1 MRING
6 VEVEDTFAE
15 AFKMRA
21 ARLIITAVNR
31 RWAMTAAQVT
41 TGFATSVI
49 ACGAEAG
56 IEREIPADETPDGRP
71 GVSVLVFTMGL
82 KGIEDQLMRR
92 VGQCIMT
99 CPTTACF
106 NGLESDEK
114 LKVGGSLRYFGDGFQ
129 ISKLFPP
136 LFPPKLGGLRGV
148 RDRGGAGRRFWRIP
162 VMEGEFLVE
171 ESFGVKKAIGGG
183 NFLILGESSQSTLE
197 AAGKAVEAMQQVDG
211 VVMPFPGGIVRSG
224 SKTTS
229 QYKFLRA
236 STNTAYCPTIRRQ
249 TESALPEGVNSVL
262 EIVIDGLDEWAIR
275 EAMRVGIQ
283 AACRPGVVRIS
294 AGNYGGT
301 LGQYHFHLREIVGAG

>member
-6 VEVEDTFAE
+6 VEIEDTFAE

-21 ARLIITAVNR
+21 ARLIITAVNQ
-31 RWAMTAAQVT
+31 RWALTAAREV

-49 ACGAEAG
+49 ACGGEAG
-56 IEREIPADETPDGRP
+56 IEEVIPADETPDGRP
-71 GVSVLVFTMGL
+71 GVSILLFTMGS
-82 KGIEDQLMRR
+82 KGMEDQLMRR

-106 NGLESDEK
+106 NGLESEK
-114 LKVGGSLRYFGDGFQ
+114 RLKIGGTLRYFGDGFQ
-129 ISKLFPP
+129 ISKLLPP
-136 LFPPKLGGLRGV
+136 RVGG
-148 RDRGGAGRRFWRIP
+148 DRGGAGRRLWRIP
-162 VMEGEFLVE
+162 VMEGEFLIE
-171 ESFGVKKAIGGG
+171 ESFGVQKAIGGG
-183 NFLILGESSQSTLE
+183 NLLILGESAEATLE
-197 AAGKAVEAMQQVDG
+197 AAERAVEAMEKVKG

-236 STNTAYCPTIRRQ
+236 STNTAYCPTLRRQ
-249 TESALPEGVNSVL
+249 AESALPEGVNSVL
-262 EIVIDGLDEWAIR
+262 EIVIDGLTESAIS

-301 LGQYHFHLREIVGAG
+301 LGQYHFYLWEIVGAR

>member
-6 VEVEDTFAE
+6 VEIEDTFAE

-21 ARLIITAVNR
+21 ARVIITAVNE
-31 RWAMTAAQVT
+31 RWALTAAQVA

-49 ACGAEAG
+49 ACGCEAG
-56 IEREIPADETPDGRP
+56 IEEVIPADETPDGRP
-71 GVSVLVFTMGL
+71 GVSILVFTMGS
-82 KGIEDQLMRR
+82 KGMEDQLMRR

-106 NGLESDEK
+106 NGLAGDEK
-114 LKVGGSLRYFGDGFQ
+114 LKIGGTLRYFGDGFQ
-129 ISKLFPP
+129 ISKL
-136 LFPPKLGGLRGV
+136 LGGK
-148 RDRGGAGRRFWRIP
+148 RFWRIP

-171 ESFGVKKAIGGG
+171 ESFGVQKAIGGG
-183 NFLILGESSQSTLE
+183 NFLILGESLAATLE
-197 AAGKAVEAMQQVDG
+197 ASERAVEVMKKVRG
-211 VVMPFPGGIVRSG
+211 IVMPFPGGIVRSG

-262 EIVIDGLDEWAIR
+262 EIVIDGLYETSI
-275 EAMRVGIQ
+275 EQAMQVGIR
-283 AACRPGVVRIS
+283 AACIPGIARIS

-301 LGQYHFHLREIVGAG
+301 LGQFQFHLRQILGGV

>member
-6 VEVEDTFAE
+6 VGIEDTFAE

-21 ARLIITAVNR
+21 ARLIITAVNE
-31 RWAMTAAQVT
+31 RWALTAAQVA

-49 ACGAEAG
+49 ACGCEAG
-56 IEREIPADETPDGRP
+56 IEEVIPADETPDGRP
-71 GVSVLVFTMGL
+71 GVSILVFTMGS
-82 KGIEDQLMRR
+82 KGMEDQLMRR

-99 CPTTACF
+99 CPSTACF
-106 NGLESDEK
+106 NGLEGDK
-114 LKVGGSLRYFGDGFQ
+114 RLKIGGTLRYFGDGFQ
-129 ISKLFPP
+129 ISKL
-136 LFPPKLGGLRGV
+136 LEE
-148 RDRGGAGRRFWRIP
+148 RRFWRIP

-183 NFLILGESSQSTLE
+183 NFLILGESHEITLE
-197 AAGKAVEAMQQVDG
+197 ASERAVEVMKKVKG

-229 QYKFLRA
+229 QYKFMRA

-262 EIVIDGLDEWAIR
+262 EIVIDGLYEASI
-275 EAMRVGIQ
+275 EQAMRVGIR
-283 AACRPGVVRIS
+283 AACIPGIVRIS

-301 LGQYHFHLREIVGAG
+301 LGQYQFHLHQILGGA